1 MLLAAIG
8 DIHGNLP
15 ALEAVLAAIDDAGI
29 HTIVNT
35 GDCVV
40 GHPWPN
46 EVVAL
51 LRARR
56 IPTVQGESDR
66 LAARLERKRARIERE
81 TAPDQLAS
89 IRETH
94 EALLSSN
101 LEYLAGLPR
110 VLTVEVDGISV
121 CVCHGTPQSQS
132 DSLRAGD
139 ELSAFRRIREAA
151 NTDIVI
157 CGRTHVSFSK
167 LADNA
172 LFANPG
178 SVGVSASGEAAAQY
192 MTISTETE
200 PWEARL
206 YSVPYGAGS
215 PL

>member
-40 GHPWPN
+40 GHPFPN
-46 EVVAL
+46 EVIDL

-56 IPTVQGESDR
+56 IPSIQGESDR
-66 LAARLERKRARIERE
+66 LAARFERKKARIERE
-81 TAPDQLAS
+81 TDPEQLTL

-94 EALLSSN
+94 EALRSGN

-110 VLTVEVDGISV
+110 VLTLTVDGISI

-132 DSLRAGD
+132 DALNEQDDLRT
-139 ELSAFRRIREAA
+139 FRRVREAA
-151 NTDIVI
+151 NTDIII
-157 CGRTHVSFSK
+157 CGRSHAPFAK
-167 LADNA
+167 RADNT
-172 LFANPG
+172 LFVNPG
-178 SVGVSASGEAAAQY
+178 SIGISVGEGNLAPY
-192 MTISTETE
+192 MVVSTETE
-200 PWEARL
+200 PWEAQL
-206 YSVPYGAGS
+206 HSVSY
-215 PL
+215 